1 MFTRITALAREI
13 RESREG
19 AVAIQMGLIFAA
31 LLGTGALASEIGFVT
46 YKHRQMQS
54 AADAAAFG
62 AAVALSKSSSANFT
76 LVAKGLAASVSCVGC
91 SPAPFVDG
99 AYGVTVA
106 VNDPPA
112 TGTYAGQAG
121 YVEVIITQPQ
131 TLYIVGA
138 VNSLTGSANP
148 SGLFNLGVQAVAGT
162 GLANIC
168 MLALG
173 TTGAAFKLNGSVT
186 VGNSNCGIADNS
198 ASNPSTDIKGG
209 SATIYGQFSSNGPQ
223 NTSGNNANFKTP
235 PKTGVT
241 TTDPYI
247 ANGENAWVLAQATSP
262 LKPAS
267 NCTSPNLSSGSATVQ
282 TYCNVTGG
290 TLSNNVYYVNSIS
303 GSVTVTNAT
312 VVVYGSASFGN
323 STVKITAPTST
334 SAKGES
340 GLGLVSPN
348 AIAVSFVGN
357 GSLQLAGAIYLPN
370 QGSQASLAGTV
381 NVPCA
386 QVIAGTISL
395 SGNDQFG
402 NDGTCGLANIT
413 TPGSVKLVQ

>member
-1 MFTRITALAREI
+1 MFTRIVALAQKI
-13 RESREG
+13 RQSRQG
-19 AVAIQMGLIFAA
+19 AVAIQMGLIAS
-31 LLGTGALASEIGFVT
+31 LIGMGALASEIGFVT

-62 AAVALSKSSSANFT
+62 AAIALSQSPPGNFT
-76 LVAKGLAASVSCVGC
+76 LQAKALTAAVG
-91 SPAPFVDG
+91 FVDG
-99 AYGVTVA
+99 TSSVTVT
-106 VNDPPA
+106 VNKPPA
-112 TGTYAGQAG
+112 SGNFAGQAG

-131 TLYIVGA
+131 TLSIVGA

-148 SGLFNLGVQAVAGT
+148 TGLFTLGVQAVAGT

-168 MLALG
+168 MLALA
-173 TTGAAFKLNGSVT
+173 TTGPAFKLNGNVT
-186 VGNSNCGIADNS
+186 VGNPSCGIADNS

-209 SATIYGQFSSNGPQ
+209 SATIQGQFSTNGPQ
-223 NTSGNNANFKTP
+223 NTAGNNASFPDAK

-241 TTDPYI
+241 TADPYGYPTT
-247 ANGENAWVLAQATSP
+247 GEGKWVYDQATSP

-267 NCTSPNLSSGSATVQ
+267 NCTATTNAPTPGGG

-290 TLSNNVYYVNSIS
+290 TLSNGIYYVKSLS
-303 GSVTVTNAT
+303 GSVTVKNAT
-312 VVVYGSASFGN
+312 VVVYGSAIFGN
-323 STVKITAPTST
+323 STVSITAPPST
-334 SAKGES
+334 SAIGES

-348 AIAVSFVGN
+348 AITVSFGGN
-357 GSLQLAGAIYLPN
+357 GSLNLKGAIYLPN
-370 QGSQASLAGTV
+370 QASQASLAGTV

-402 NDGTCGLANIT
+402 NDNTCGLTRIT

>member
-1 MFTRITALAREI
+1 MFTRIIALARNI
-13 RESREG
+13 RQSRQG
-19 AVAIQMGLIFAA
+19 AVAIHMGLIIAS
-31 LLGTGALASEIGFVT
+31 LIGMGALASEIGFVT

-62 AAVALSKSSSANFT
+62 AAIALSQSTTADYT
-76 LVAKGLAASVSCVGC
+76 LQAKALTAAVGI
-91 SPAPFVDG
+91 VDG
-99 AYGVTVA
+99 TGGVTVTA
-106 VNDPPA
+106 NKPPLN
-112 TGTYAGQAG
+112 GTYTGQAG

-131 TLYIVGA
+131 TLTVVGA

-148 SGLFNLGVQAVAGT
+148 TGLFNLGVQAVAGT
-162 GLANIC
+162 PATPIC
-168 MLALG
+168 MLALS
-173 TTGAAFKLNGSVT
+173 TTGAAFQLNGNVT
-186 VGNSNCGIADNS
+186 VGTPGCGIADNS
-198 ASNPSTDIKGG
+198 ASNPSTDFKGSSG
-209 SATIYGQFSSNGPQ
+209 TIHGQFTSVGIQNPNGNKVSFPDA
-223 NTSGNNANFKTP
+223 T

-241 TTDPYI
+241 TTDPYV

-267 NCTSPNLSSGSATVQ
+267 NCTSPNLSSGSATVK

-290 TLSNNVYYVNSIS
+290 TLSNGIYYVNSIS
-303 GSVTVTNAT
+303 GPVTITDAT
-312 VVVYGSASFGN
+312 VVVFGSANFGN
-323 STVKITAPTST
+323 SSVTITAPTST
-334 SAKGES
+334 TANGES

-348 AIAVSFVGN
+348 AIAVNFGGN

-370 QGSQASLAGTV
+370 QGSSVSLAGTV
-381 NVPCA
+381 QVPCA

-402 NDGTCGLANIT
+402 NNGTCGLANIT